1 MGAAPWWLRLSCVF
15 GALAAPCRGI
25 NNCLDGITLNVILL
39 DDAESPWGLQYVKG
53 EVLKAIETD
62 KGISDDEGNNRKK
75 ETRQHMALHTLF
87 IHFGCPHLNSAP
99 NSNITH

>member
-62 KGISDDEGNNRKK
+62 KGISDDEGNNRK
-75 ETRQHMALHTLF
+75 TRNKATYGSLYTLYTLRLSSF
-87 IHFGCPHLNSAP
+87 KFCAKH
-99 NSNITH
+99 

>member
-1 MGAAPWWLRLSCVF
+1 MGAVLWWLRLSCVL

-25 NNCLDGITLNVILL
+25 SNCLDGITFNVILL

-62 KGISDDEGNNRKK
+62 KGISEEEGKNGGKK
-75 ETRQHMALHTLF
+75 TRQHTAVYTLR
-87 IHFGCPHLNSAP
+87 LRLLLR
-99 NSNITH
+99 